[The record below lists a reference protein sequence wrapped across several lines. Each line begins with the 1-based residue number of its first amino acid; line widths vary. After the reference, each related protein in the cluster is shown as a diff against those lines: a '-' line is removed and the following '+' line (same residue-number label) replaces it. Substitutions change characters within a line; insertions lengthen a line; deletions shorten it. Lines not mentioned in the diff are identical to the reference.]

1 MVEPIAACA
10 ITVAAFA
17 AMRRLSAVLGHPPW
31 ASPVL
36 LAALLIGAGLWAAG
50 IAPAAYVAAAAP
62 LRWLLAPAVVAFA
75 GLIHGNAALI
85 RRQARP
91 LLLAVG
97 GGGLFGLGI
106 AIGGARLLGLDGTLG
121 LALTTKTV
129 TAPFVVAIMD
139 RVGGPLGLAAALSVL
154 TGVIGAVLVPP
165 LLRALGIRDAGAT
178 GLAVG
183 VSSHIVG
190 TDWLTRRDPGAGAL
204 AALALVLV
212 GLLAALLLVPLWP
225 VIAGGPAH

>member
-1 MVEPIAACA
+1 VIEPVAACA

-17 AMRRLSAVLGHPPW
+17 AMRRLSGALGHPPW

-50 IAPAAYVAAAAP
+50 IAIRDYVAAAAP

-75 GLIHGNAALI
+75 GLIHDNAGLI

-91 LLLAVG
+91 LLLAVAG
-97 GGGLFGLGI
+97 GGIFGLGI
-106 AIGGARLLGLDGTLG
+106 AIGGAHLLGLDGQLG

-165 LLRALGIRDAGAT
+165 LLRWLRIREPGAT

-190 TDWLTRRDPGAGAL
+190 TDWLSRRDARAGAM

-225 VIAGGPAH
+225 VLVGWIAG

>member
-1 MVEPIAACA
+1 
-10 ITVAAFA
+10 
-17 AMRRLSAVLGHPPW
+17 MRRLSGALGHPPW

-50 IAPAAYVAAAAP
+50 IGPGAYVAAAAP

-75 GLIHGNAALI
+75 GLIHANAALI
-85 RRQARP
+85 RRQAWP
-91 LLLAVG
+91 LLVAIG
-97 GGGLFGLGI
+97 GGGIFGLGI
-106 AIGGARLLGLDGTLG
+106 AIGGAHLLGLDGQLG

-165 LLRALGIRDAGAT
+165 LLRAVGIRDAGAT

-190 TDWLTRRDPGAGAL
+190 TDWLTRRDPKAGAI

-225 VIAGGPAH
+225 VIAGRAGALTFMSY

>member
-1 MVEPIAACA
+1 MLLQGLACLA
-10 ITVAAFA
+10 TLAAFA
-17 AMRRLSAVLGHPPW
+17 AMRWLSGRLGHPPW

-36 LAALLIGAGLWAAG
+36 LAAVLISASLWAAG
-50 IAPAAYVAAAAP
+50 IAPGDYVAAAAP
-62 LRWLLAPAVVAFA
+62 LRWLLGPALVAFA
-75 GLIHGNAALI
+75 GLIHGNAGLI

-91 LLLAVG
+91 LLLAVA
-97 GGGLFGLGI
+97 GGGLFGLAV
-106 AIGGARLLGLDGTLG
+106 AILLARALGLQGELA

-154 TGVIGAVLVPP
+154 TGVIGAVLVSP
-165 LLRALGIRDAGAT
+165 LLRALGIRDADTT
-178 GLAVG
+178 GLAIG

-190 TDWLTRRDPGAGAL
+190 TDWLTRRDPAAGAL

-225 VIAGGPAH
+225 WLAGGS

>member
-1 MVEPIAACA
+1 MLLASLLACLG
-10 ITVAAFA
+10 TLAAFA
-17 AMRRLSAVLGHPPW
+17 AMRWLSGRLGHPPW

-36 LAALLIGAGLWAAG
+36 LAALLISAGLWAAG
-50 IAPAAYVAAAAP
+50 IPQPDYVAAAAP
-62 LRWLLAPAVVAFA
+62 LRWLLGPTLVAFA

-97 GGGLFGLGI
+97 GGGLFGLGS
-106 AIGGARLLGLDGTLG
+106 AILLTRAFGLDGELG

-165 LLRALGIRDAGAT
+165 LLRAVGIRDADTT

-190 TDWLTRRDPGAGAL
+190 TDWLTRRDPKAGAL

-212 GLLAALLLVPLWP
+212 GLLAAVLMVPLWP
-225 VIAGGPAH
+225 LLASGS